1 MSKLLD
7 RYVTREILGPFGVA
21 LLTFVVLITGH
32 ILFTVVQIIVEHGVP
47 LPNIARFLALQVPRA
62 VVLALPV
69 STMLAC
75 ALGLNRLASE
85 QELTA
90 LRVGGASLPRI
101 IRPAL
106 RLGLVTFVL
115 AFAISE
121 FVVPWANHEA
131 RSMLH
136 EIVLSQRALVFRP
149 GKFTAAGT
157 QAHFLVEEVDQGGNL
172 LKDVYFF
179 FNQADDFPILFK
191 AKQAHFGPHGLE
203 TASARFYHL
212 GKDSNLTWATMR
224 TAEVN
229 LARLLASPPPQ
240 FSTVETMR
248 FSELLRKWQ
257 ARDQQLP
264 GHRRRYAVE
273 MHWRM
278 ALACSCL
285 IFALL
290 AGAIAQHFTTSQQL
304 AGVLITLLV
313 AFVYYVLML
322 WLRILGD
329 SGVLSPVVSGWLLNT
344 VIALISLF
352 ALWRQR

>member
-1 MSKLLD
+1 MPKLLD

-47 LPNIARFLALQVPRA
+47 LPNIAKFLVLQVPRA
-62 VVLALPV
+62 VVLALPI

-75 ALGLNRLASE
+75 ALGLNRLGAE

-106 RLGLVTFVL
+106 QLGLATFVL
-115 AFAISE
+115 AFAVSE

-131 RSMLH
+131 NTMLH

-157 QAHFLVEEVDQGGNL
+157 QAHFFVEEVERGGNL
-172 LKDVYFF
+172 LKGVYFF
-179 FNQADDFPILFK
+179 FNQAHDFPVLFN
-191 AKQAHFGPHGLE
+191 AEQAQFGPHGLE

-212 GKDSNLTWATMR
+212 GKDGNLTWGPMQATQ
-224 TAEVN
+224 VN
-229 LARLLASPPPQ
+229 LARLLAGPPPQ

-248 FSELLRKWQ
+248 FTELLREWQ
-257 ARDQQLP
+257 EREQQLP
-264 GHRRRYAVE
+264 GHGRRYAVE
-273 MHWRM
+273 MHWRV

-290 AGAIAQHFTTSQQL
+290 AGAIAQYFTTTQQL
-304 AGVLITLLV
+304 AGVLITLLA

-329 SGVLSPVVSGWLLNT
+329 SGVLSPVLSGWLLNT
-344 VIALISLF
+344 VIAIISLF